1 MGLRPHGIDGR
12 VKAGNEVSMDQLTF
26 LGTGTSTG
34 VPMIGCSCSVC
45 MSGNAKDKRL
55 RSSVWIE
62 AGGMSVVID
71 TSTDFRTQALAVGM
85 ARLDAVFFTHHH
97 ADHIHGIDDLRS
109 FNFIHNRAIPCYGG
123 SDALE
128 RIRVMFSYIFDGRPD
143 TGGGKPRLELN
154 PITAPVTIGGL
165 TVEPV
170 PVMHGELEVY
180 GYRVNGTAYVT
191 DCSRIPDS
199 SLRRLEGLDCLILGA
214 LGLKSHSTHFTVE
227 QALDVIATLAPKRA
241 YLTHLNHNI
250 GHDEVSAKL
259 PPGVFLAYDGLAIG
273 I

>member
-1 MGLRPHGIDGR
+1 MER
-12 VKAGNEVSMDQLTF
+12 LTF

-34 VPMIGCSCSVC
+34 VPMIGCSCKVC
-45 MSGNAKDKRL
+45 LSANVKDKRL
-55 RSSVWIE
+55 RSSVWVE

-71 TSTDFRTQALAVGM
+71 TSTDFRTQALAAGIK
-85 ARLDAVFFTHHH
+85 RLDAVFFTHHH

-109 FNFIHNRAIPCYGG
+109 FNFIQRRAIPCYGG
-123 SDALE
+123 PEALE
-128 RIRVMFSYIFDGRPD
+128 RIKWMFSYIFDGMAD

-154 PITAPVTIGGL
+154 PITAPVTMGAL

-180 GYRVNGTAYVT
+180 GYRVNDTAYVT

-199 SLRRLEGLDCLILGA
+199 SLQRLEGLDCLILGA
-214 LGLKSHSTHFTVE
+214 LGLKSHPTHFTLE

-241 YLTHLNHNI
+241 YLTHLNHNT
-250 GHDEVSAKL
+250 GHDEVSANL

>member
-1 MGLRPHGIDGR
+1 MER
-12 VKAGNEVSMDQLTF
+12 LTF

-34 VPMIGCSCSVC
+34 VPMIGCSCKVC
-45 MSGNAKDKRL
+45 LSANVKDKRL

-62 AGGMSVVID
+62 AGGVSVVID
-71 TSTDFRTQALAVGM
+71 TATDFRTQALTAGI

-109 FNFIHNRAIPCYGG
+109 FNFIHRRAIPCYGTP
-123 SDALE
+123 DALE
-128 RIRVMFSYIFDGRPD
+128 RIKAMFSYIFDGRPD
-143 TGGGKPRLELN
+143 TGGGKPMLELN
-154 PITAPVTIGGL
+154 AITAPVTIGSL
-165 TVEPV
+165 TLEPI
-170 PVMHGELEVY
+170 PVMHGDLGVY
-180 GYRVNGTAYVT
+180 GYRVNATAYVT

-199 SLRRLEGLDCLILGA
+199 SLRRLMGLDCLILGA
-214 LGLKSHSTHFTVE
+214 LGLKSHSTHFTLE

-241 YLTHLNHNI
+241 YLTHLNHNT
-250 GHDEVSAKL
+250 GHDEVSANL

>member
-1 MGLRPHGIDGR
+1 
-12 VKAGNEVSMDQLTF
+12 MDQLTF

-45 MSGNAKDKRL
+45 RSPNAKDKRM
-55 RSSVWIE
+55 RSSVWIQ

-85 ARLDAVFFTHHH
+85 TALDAVFFTHYH

-109 FNFIHNRAIPCYGG
+109 FNFIHNRAIECYGG
-123 SDALE
+123 ADALE
-128 RIRVMFSYIFDGRPD
+128 RIRGMFGYIFDGRPD

-154 PITAPVTIGGL
+154 AITAPVTVGGL
-165 TVEPV
+165 TVEPI

-180 GYRVNGTAYVT
+180 GYRVNKTAYVT
-191 DCSRIPDS
+191 DCSRIPEP

-214 LGLKSHSTHFTVE
+214 LGIKSHPTHFTLE
-227 QALDVIATLAPKRA
+227 QALAAISTLAPKRA

-250 GHDEVSAKL
+250 GHDEVSANL
-259 PPGVFLAYDGLAIG
+259 PPNVFLAYDGLAIG